1 MALISPCSY
10 VYRLF
15 RIFCTMC
22 LASLIIVVI
31 QEQTYQNRL
40 IRTDL
45 YQNRSINNQIKESPS
60 TVEVSMFTSKSLG
73 TRLIK

>member
-1 MALISPCSY
+1 MALISSCSY

-22 LASLIIVVI
+22 LASLIIVVL
-31 QEQTYQNRL
+31 QEQTYQNRSTNSQL
-40 IRTDL
+40 
-45 YQNRSINNQIKESPS
+45 KESPS
-60 TVEVSMFTSKSLG
+60 TVEVSMFTSKSIG